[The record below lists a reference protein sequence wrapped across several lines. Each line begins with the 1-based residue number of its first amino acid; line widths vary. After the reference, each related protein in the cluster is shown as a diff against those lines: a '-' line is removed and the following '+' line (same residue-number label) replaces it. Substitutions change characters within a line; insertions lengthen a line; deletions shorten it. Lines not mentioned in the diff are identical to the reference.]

1 MIVSADI
8 KADSAGICKEKKS
21 APIVGIV
28 PVPSLKHL
36 SIRVM
41 LRKYDMDERRN
52 R

>member
-1 MIVSADI
+1 MVVSPDI
-8 KADSAGICKEKKS
+8 KADSAGICKE
-21 APIVGIV
+21 INGLEGIV